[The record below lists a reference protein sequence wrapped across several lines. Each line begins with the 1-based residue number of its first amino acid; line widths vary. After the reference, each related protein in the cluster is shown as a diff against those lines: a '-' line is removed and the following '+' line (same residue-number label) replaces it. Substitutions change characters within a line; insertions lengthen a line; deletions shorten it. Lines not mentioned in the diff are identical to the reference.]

1 MTVSGQ
7 DGHVVRSAGP
17 VTLVGGG
24 WLGADDLRL
33 AVAQAPQVVAVDGGA
48 GAVLAAGIEP
58 LAVIGDMDS
67 LPAAAAA
74 AFADRLHPIPE
85 QETTDFDKALR
96 STFAPML
103 LAVGFSGGRFDHELA
118 VLNALLRHA
127 GRPCV
132 VIGPESLTFHCPP
145 RLAIAPPEGSVFSL
159 FPLLPV
165 GVVSEGLRWPT
176 GGLDFRPEGM
186 IGTSNLVT
194 GPVRLEAGGPGML
207 VILPRTTLGL
217 TVAALIEAPRWG
229 G

>member
-1 MTVSGQ
+1 MTLSGQ
-7 DGHVVRSAGP
+7 GHHLVRSGGP

-24 WLGADDLRL
+24 RLSAEDLRL
-33 AVAQAPQVVAVDGGA
+33 AVARAPDVVGVDGGA
-48 GAVLAAGIEP
+48 GALLEAGITP

-74 AFADRLHPIPE
+74 AFADRLHRIDE
-85 QETTDFDKALR
+85 QDTTDFDKALR
-96 STFAPML
+96 STLAPMF

-127 GRPCV
+127 GQACV

-145 RLAIAPPEGSVFSL
+145 MLKIAPAVGSVFSL

-186 IGTSNLVT
+186 IGTSNAVT
-194 GPVRLEAGGPGML
+194 GPVRIEVGGPGML
-207 VILPRTTLGL
+207 VILPRDALDL
-217 TVAALIEAPRWG
+217 AVAALLEAPRWG
-229 G
+229 A